1 MPPHA
6 FESVADIIAFAIE
19 REKEAAEGYGRMAGL
34 AATPGL
40 KEMLLSLRG
49 EEESHR
55 ELLEGLTDAQI
66 AELSPGFTPD
76 LGIVDLTVE
85 EPLAPDMTLQ
95 DLLLFAARKEKKAVE
110 LYEKLAGMA
119 GSDAQ
124 RGVFEFLAGQERTHK
139 LKIEAEYEK
148 FVMPEN

>member
-1 MPPHA
+1 MPSHV
-6 FESVADIIAFAIE
+6 FGSVADIIAFAIE

-40 KEMLLSLRG
+40 KELLLSLRG

-55 ELLEGLTDAQI
+55 KLLEGLTNAQI
-66 AELSPGFTPD
+66 ADLSPAFTPD
-76 LGIVDLTVE
+76 LGLVDLTVE
-85 EPLAPDMTLQ
+85 EPVAPDMTLQ
-95 DLLLFAARKEKKAVE
+95 DLLLFAARKEKRAVE

-119 GSDAQ
+119 RSEAQ

-139 LKIEAEYEK
+139 LKIETEYEK
-148 FVMPEN
+148 LVMPEN